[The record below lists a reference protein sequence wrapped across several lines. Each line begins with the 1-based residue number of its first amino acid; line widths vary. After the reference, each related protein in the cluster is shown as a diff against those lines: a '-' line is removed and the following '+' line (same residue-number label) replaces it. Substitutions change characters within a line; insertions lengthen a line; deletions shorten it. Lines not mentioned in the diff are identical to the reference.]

1 MLERRAEPEVHTR
14 RERISGSVSG
24 TGNWERESWG
34 LTTSIF
40 FAPIS
45 FLAL

>member
-1 MLERRAEPEVHTR
+1 
-14 RERISGSVSG
+14 VSG
-24 TGNWERESWG
+24 TGNWERENWG
-34 LTTSIF
+34 LTASIF